1 MPFKKGKS
9 GNANGRPKGAK
20 GKFPNATKGLTLN
33 TREFIKSVIDENREK
48 FSEDLERLAAK
59 DRVDIMVKL
68 MGFVVPKPQS
78 IVLQDMTPTDN
89 ETAGSGSDL
98 NIDNAPDDIREG
110 YYKYLD
116 WAIANTSDGHDT
128 MAESMADE

>member
-20 GKFPNATKGLTLN
+20 GKFPNATRGLTVN
-33 TREFIKSVIDENREK
+33 TREFIKNVIDENRDQ
-48 FSEDLERLAAK
+48 FNDDLAKLAAK
-59 DRVDIMVKL
+59 DRVDIIIKL

-78 IVLQDMTPTDN
+78 IVVQDMTPTDG
-89 ETAGSGSDL
+89 ETAGSGSAI

-110 YYKYLD
+110 DFKYLD
-116 WAIANTSDGHDT
+116 WAIANTSDGHDN
-128 MAESMADE
+128 MAESMDDE

>member
-20 GKFPNATKGLTLN
+20 GKIRTTV
-33 TREFIKSVIDENREK
+33 RDFIKDVIDDNRDK
-48 FSEDLERLAAK
+48 LKEDLERLAAK

-78 IVLQDMTPTDN
+78 IVVQDMTPTD
-89 ETAGSGSDL
+89 TGLSAVD
-98 NIDNAPDDIREG
+98 IDNAPDDIREG
-110 YYKYLD
+110 YYNYLD
-116 WAIANTSDGHDT
+116 WAIANTSEGHET
-128 MAESMADE
+128 MAANVADNDEL

>member
-1 MPFKKGKS
+1 MPFKKGQS

-20 GKFPNATKGLTLN
+20 GKSCTTI
-33 TREFIKSVIDENREK
+33 RDFIKDVIDDNRDQFNK
-48 FSEDLERLAAK
+48 DLDKLAAK

-78 IVLQDMTPTDN
+78 IVVQDMTPTDG
-89 ETAGSGSDL
+89 ETAGGSAI

-110 YYKYLD
+110 YFKYLD
-116 WAIANTSDGHDT
+116 WAIENTSEGHDN
-128 MAESMADE
+128 MAESMDDE

>member
-20 GKFPNATKGLTLN
+20 GKIRTTV
-33 TREFIKSVIDENREK
+33 RDFIKDVIDDNRDK
-48 FSEDLERLAAK
+48 LKEDLERLAAK

-78 IVLQDMTPTDN
+78 IVVQDMTPTD
-89 ETAGSGSDL
+89 TGLSAVD
-98 NIDNAPDDIREG
+98 IDNAPDDIREG
-110 YYKYLD
+110 YYNYLD
-116 WAIANTSDGHDT
+116 WAIANTSEGHET
-128 MAESMADE
+128 MAANVADNDEQ